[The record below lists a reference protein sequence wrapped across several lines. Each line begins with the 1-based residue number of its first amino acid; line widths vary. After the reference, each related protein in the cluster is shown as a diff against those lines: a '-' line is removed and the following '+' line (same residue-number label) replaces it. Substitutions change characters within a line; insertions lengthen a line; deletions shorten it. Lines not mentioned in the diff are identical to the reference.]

1 MIKDLFNLIKTQNYE
16 EIINKIKKSK
26 EINYNFKFNNEN
38 FFIEY
43 VIESN
48 NIKFIKEIL
57 SKNISIDIIDSNGN
71 TLLYNLIKFD
81 NKNSLDIIKLLL
93 DKNEKELTYGVNI
106 IDKQDINGRTCL
118 FYCIL
123 FNNINALDLIINR
136 FKLLNHSNKKE
147 RTDLNTLDSK
157 DIEKIKDNNGDNI
170 LSYCFKTNR
179 IKFINKILKI
189 GKDITSETNNNGE
202 NILHLSILTFSTDNI
217 EFIINIINK
226 YNLLNHYNEKTFDDG
241 FTPLQ
246 LFMSNINKFEK
257 NSKLLDIIKSF
268 TKYSNIFEQDNYG
281 NNLLHTT
288 IKEMNI
294 EYLSYFI
301 SLIIKVTIQQ
311 KINIDGSFFNFTNVF
326 GYTPLHM
333 FIDTIRNE
341 KSESLKIITKILIK
355 NTDLNIQNIYG
366 DTIIHLLLKRNL
378 FIQYSKFLDNKEINI
393 FIENKKNITPFELI
407 KNYKLDDNSII
418 MDTIYKS
425 YYNTLQSFG
434 KSNILAYNYKKLD
447 NWEIK
452 CTKNELNYDSCIKN
466 IKEIIFSKKDN
477 RSIPKERIVKYD
489 FDSGIAINNCFFTG
503 YQIDTLFGLLLLK
516 EKFNIKLLIGYPLTV
531 NENLEKLYS
540 DLGLDYTHE
549 FNFNNIMIYWIYQ
562 NIVFPNV
569 FDEKIE
575 SYIKNK
581 DIVIIPIG
589 IELSNGAHTNILFCD
604 FKNNIVERFEPNGYN
619 PPVNFNYNPKLL
631 DKILSKKFI
640 SFNSDIK
647 YITPNEFLPNIG
659 FSILENVDSNCKN
672 IGDPNGFCSV
682 WCIWYCYQK
691 LLNKDDDITNDISNQ
706 YNSQQFV
713 KYLIKILKLQSKNF
727 KTVIRNFS
735 KNISSLRDRF
745 LNKYNIDINNWISY
759 DYNEETLI
767 NMEKDL
773 VKNFLS
779 DD

>member
-1 MIKDLFNLIKTQNYE
+1 MIKDLFNLIKKQNYD
-16 EIINKIKKSK
+16 EIIKKINKSK
-26 EINYNFKFNNEN
+26 NINFNFKFDNDSY
-38 FFIEY
+38 FIEY

-48 NIKFIKEIL
+48 NINFIKEIL

-93 DKNEKELTYGVNI
+93 NKNEKELTYGINI

-123 FNNINALDLIINR
+123 FNNINALDLIIKQLN
-136 FKLLNHSNKKE
+136 LLNNSNKKG
-147 RTDLNTLDSK
+147 LNKNELV

-170 LSYCFKTNR
+170 LLYCFKTNR
-179 IKFINKILKI
+179 IKFISKILNIVKNI
-189 GKDITSETNNNGE
+189 KSETNNNGE

-217 EFIINIINK
+217 EFIIDIINK
-226 YNLLNHYNEKTFDDG
+226 FGFFNHYNEKTFDEG
-241 FTPLQ
+241 LTPLQ
-246 LFMSNINKFEK
+246 LLMTNINKFQK
-257 NSKLLDIIKSF
+257 NNKLFDIIKSF
-268 TKYSNIFEQDNYG
+268 SIHSNMFEQDNYA
-281 NNLLHTT
+281 NNILHTT

-301 SLIIKVTIQQ
+301 SEIIKITLQK

-326 GYTPLHM
+326 GYTPLHI
-333 FIDTIRNE
+333 FIETIKNE
-341 KSESLKIITKILIK
+341 NSNSESIKIITKILIQ

-366 DTIIHLLLKRNL
+366 DSIIHLLLKRNL
-378 FIQYSKFLDNKEINI
+378 FIQYSKFLENKEINI
-393 FIENKKNITPFELI
+393 FIENKKKITPFELT
-407 KNYKLDDNSII
+407 KNYNSDDHSII
-418 MDTIYKS
+418 MNTIYKS
-425 YYNTLQSFG
+425 YYNTLLSFG
-434 KSNILAYNYKKLD
+434 KNNVLAYSYKKLD
-447 NWEIK
+447 SWEIK
-452 CTKNELNYDSCIKN
+452 CSKNELNYDSCIKN
-466 IKEIIFSKKDN
+466 IKEVIYSKKDK
-477 RSIPKERIVKYD
+477 RSIPKERIINYD

-516 EKFNIKLLIGYPLTV
+516 EKFNVKLLIGYPLTV
-531 NENLEKLYS
+531 NDNLEQLYS
-540 DLGLDYTHE
+540 ELGLDYTHE

-562 NIVFPNV
+562 HIVFPNV
-569 FDEKIE
+569 FDEKIKI
-575 SYIKNK
+575 YIKNK

-604 FKNNIVERFEPNGYN
+604 FKNNIVERFEPNGNN

-631 DKILSKKFI
+631 DKILSQKFI

-647 YITPNEFLPNIG
+647 YITPNDFLPNIG
-659 FSILENVDSNCKN
+659 FSIIENIDSDCKN

-691 LLNKDDDITNDISNQ
+691 LLNKDSDITNEMSNQ
-706 YNSQQFV
+706 SNSQQFV

-745 LNKYNIDINNWISY
+745 LHKYNMDINNWISY
-759 DYNEETLI
+759 EYTEEKLI

-773 VKNFLS
+773 IKNFLS
-779 DD
+779 YD